1 MIFYVP
7 TSNSDVAASLSDAM
21 WGLSLPLSLRG
32 ANVTQRL
39 FGTVV
44 DKDGGSW
51 LAVDT
56 ECAIL
61 VHPDAEMGEIADIL
75 LGAGLPQG
83 EVDQLGKLIVALRG
97 QRMTPWNYFPDV
109 FKAAAKTRAEMIAAG
124 LLTEVTS
131 LQTSPAT

>member
-1 MIFYVP
+1 MIVYVP
-7 TSNSDVAASLSDAM
+7 TSNSDVAAALSDAM

-56 ECAIL
+56 ECTIL
-61 VHPDAEMGEIADIL
+61 VHPDAELGEIGGIL
-75 LGAGLPQG
+75 LGAGLSQAD
-83 EVDQLGKLIVALRG
+83 VDQLEALILAMRG
-97 QRMTPWNYFPDV
+97 QRMVPWDYFPRV
-109 FKAAAKTRAEMIAAG
+109 FKDASKTRDEMIAAG
-124 LLTEVTS
+124 LLAEPS
-131 LQTSPAT
+131 LS

>member
-1 MIFYVP
+1 MIRYVP
-7 TSNSDVAASLSDAM
+7 APSAE
-21 WGLSLPLSLRG
+21 PLSRALWALSRPLSVRG
-32 ANVTQRL
+32 ENETTTSL
-39 FGTVV
+39 YGTLTDAQDARWLVV
-44 DKDGGSW
+44 PDDHS
-51 LAVDT
+51 
-56 ECAIL
+56 IR

-131 LQTSPAT
+131 PQTSPAT